1 MKVVT
6 LSDMYIVT
14 LEDHPDG
21 VYSVFD
27 ELEDRVI
34 PIFQEEDDA
43 VRYHMMLEDD
53 EDYPPMQIVEIEDHV
68 IITACQERGHKFS
81 IITPDDF
88 LIPPDDPEE

>member
-1 MKVVT
+1 
-6 LSDMYIVT
+6 MYIVT

-27 ELEDRVI
+27 EEDDKVI

-43 VRYHMMLEDD
+43 DRYLLMLQEDA
-53 EDYPPMQIVEIEDHV
+53 DYPPMQIVEIDDHV
-68 IITACQERGHKFS
+68 IIGACQERGQKFS

-88 LIPPDDPEE
+88 LIPPNDRE